1 MTMPPALLE
10 VDNLTVTYGSY
21 AAVKSVNLS
30 VFEGE
35 IVAIVGP
42 NGAGKSTLLETVAGL
57 LKPKE
62 GTIRFRGRDLHG
74 LQAFQ
79 RRKRGLMLIPQ
90 EANLFPTMH
99 VIENLQLGAFFSNKR
114 SAKEAFENVYRA
126 LPKLQSRT
134 RQLAGTLSGGEQRM
148 LAVGMGMAADV
159 SLLIIDELSL
169 GLAPKVV
176 SSLLAVLKNL
186 RDETG
191 ITVLLSEQSIKALDV
206 ADRVYGLEAGEIRFT
221 EQADQLD
228 RDLIRNLYLG
238 V

>member
-1 MTMPPALLE
+1 MPPPLLE
-10 VDNLTVTYGSY
+10 VEDLAVFYGSY
-21 AAVKSVNLS
+21 AAVKNVNLT
-30 VFEGE
+30 VFDGE

-57 LKPKE
+57 LKPKQ
-62 GTIRFRGRDLHG
+62 GTIKFRGRDLHG
-74 LQAFQ
+74 LQPYR

-90 EANLFPTMH
+90 EANLFPAMQ
-99 VIENLQLGAFFSNKR
+99 VIENLQLGAFFSKKR
-114 SAKEAFENVYRA
+114 SAKEAFEGVYRT
-126 LPKLQSRT
+126 LPKLQTRT

-148 LAVGMGMAADV
+148 LAVGMGMAANV
-159 SLLIIDELSL
+159 SLLVIDELSL

-176 SSLLAVLKNL
+176 SSLLDVLKNL

-206 ADRVYGLEAGEIRFT
+206 ADRVYGLEAGEIRFA
-221 EQADQLD
+221 ERADQLD
-228 RDLIRNLYLG
+228 RDVIRSLYLG